1 MPITIKVIGL
11 RTCSPS
17 RRQQRK
23 KLACRNGM
31 SIASGFGFAIPASLI
46 RACVSLYV
54 SDMPW
59 FSFQYNGAE
68 ASAVI
73 WPPPRATTG
82 ERSSSASRI
91 SFARSKPCTR
101 IQVEA
106 HSSRS
111 SPKWPQLNAGQRFV
125 SRVALQ
131 QPERFFHLKAE
142 EGIERERAHGESEHM
157 LKTFCIRRISAASC
171 LCSIIDSISRCP
183 IPPS

>member
-1 MPITIKVIGL
+1 MPNTIKVIGL

-23 KLACRNGM
+23 KRACRNGM
-31 SIASGFGFAIPASLI
+31 SIASGFAFAIPASLI
-46 RACVSLYV
+46 SACVSFYA

-73 WPPPRATTG
+73 RPPRKATTG
-82 ERSSSASRI
+82 EKSSSASRT

-111 SPKWPQLNAGQRFV
+111 SAKWPQLKAGQRFV
-125 SRVALQ
+125 FRLALQ

-142 EGIERERAHGESEHM
+142 GGIERERAHVQNILHKADTGRLLSLLDNLFH
-157 LKTFCIRRISAASC
+157 
-171 LCSIIDSISRCP
+171 
-183 IPPS
+183 